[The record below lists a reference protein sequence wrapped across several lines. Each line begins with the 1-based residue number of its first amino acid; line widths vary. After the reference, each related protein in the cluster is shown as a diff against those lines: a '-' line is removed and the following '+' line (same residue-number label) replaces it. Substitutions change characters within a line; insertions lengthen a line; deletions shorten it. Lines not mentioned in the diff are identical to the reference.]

1 MHNCHI
7 DRTNYYDNNMVCV
20 GNPIRH
26 VMFCTANSA
35 CIFSWTSLVI
45 TSKVENIT
53 YLSIRST
60 FQKKHVLPIRRKG
73 FDHNL
78 KRIHSLSS
86 NHGGISLQKV
96 LDFYPRLRSVHPSL
110 VAANYGHFGLLI
122 FRTILG
128 TNDHMR
134 ESGIHYIL
142 KVVRYIVNT
151 CQFAWI
157 E

>member
-1 MHNCHI
+1 
-7 DRTNYYDNNMVCV
+7 MVCV

-96 LDFYPRLRSVHPSL
+96 LDFYPRLRSVQPSL

-134 ESGIHYIL
+134 VWHTLHFKGCEIYSEHLSICLNRITMTRTITPIL
-142 KVVRYIVNT
+142 R
-151 CQFAWI
+151 
-157 E
+157 